1 VYAEDLSLNTAFT
14 YFGYGSYS
22 DHDIGN
28 IATISPFLLIEY
40 LILTG
45 RQAVRPGISR
55 RDQKM
60 ENKIRLFNT
69 LEFLVATPVAP
80 LAQAEEA
87 VALLQS
93 IGATEA
99 AITGRAS
106 VLTEKRVVEDWTF
119 MPWDQDTCP
128 LPPIA
133 WQRMIALQQA
143 GIIPVSYVIA
153 HEPIKHA
160 SEVLLPAKTQVVG
173 GWDQAK
179 AQMAKF
185 QAAATPV
192 AQQAVKSTKQWAE
205 TAKPV
210 ARQVAEDAKQWAVAA
225 APVTWQLT
233 KVMAK
238 ATVAVAG
245 ALGVLTLGAIGL
257 MTSVLLVDPIL
268 FALLPVDD
276 GGDPVWV
283 VVARWHN

>member
-1 VYAEDLSLNTAFT
+1 ME
-14 YFGYGSYS
+14 
-22 DHDIGN
+22 IGN
-28 IATISPFLLIEY
+28 
-40 LILTG
+40 
-45 RQAVRPGISR
+45 
-55 RDQKM
+55 
-60 ENKIRLFNT
+60 RLYYT
-69 LEFLVATPVAP
+69 LEFRVATPVA
-80 LAQAEEA
+80 LSAQAEEA

-93 IGATEA
+93 MGAKEA
-99 AITGRAS
+99 TTVGRAS

-173 GWDQAK
+173 GWDKAK

-185 QAAATPV
+185 QAAATPI
-192 AQQAVKSTKQWAE
+192 AQQAVKSSKLWAE

-210 ARQVAEDAKQWAVAA
+210 AQQMAEDAKQWAVAA
-225 APVTWQLT
+225 APVVWQLT

-238 ATVAVAG
+238 ATVVAAG

-276 GGDPVWV
+276 GGDPIWLVI
-283 VVARWHN
+283 ARWHN